1 VKPISIMRF
10 NGALKVDPS
19 KWTSV
24 KMAREDNSRTH
35 KTNAISFHDE
45 EMPK

>member
-1 VKPISIMRF
+1 MRF
-10 NGALKVDPS
+10 NGALGVDPS

-24 KMAREDNSRTH
+24 KMAREDNSRLH
-35 KTNAISFHDE
+35 KTTTIFPEE